1 VRYSLALD
9 APFGG
14 PLMSLLI
21 VGLSHRSAP
30 LSLLERASLSGEAST
45 KLLDDVIAAP
55 AVHEA
60 MLLSTCNRV
69 ELYASVDKFHP
80 AMSAL
85 SELLSRHTG
94 VDFGELSP
102 HIYVHYEERAAQHLF
117 AVAASLDSMLIGEQ
131 QILGQVRAAFRLATE
146 RGDAGAAL
154 HDVVEHALHA
164 AKRAHAETR
173 IDAAGTTLVDV
184 GLRRAAEV
192 LGGLAGRRAVVVGA
206 GAMAGVAASAL
217 VRADV
222 DQIVVASR
230 TRQRAVNLAQ
240 RFGGRAAG
248 MADLER
254 EIADA
259 DVLVSCTGANELV
272 VGKDLVARAT
282 GCRAGRG
289 LFILDVALP
298 RDVEPSTAQLP
309 GVTLV
314 DLDDLKPVV
323 ASATA
328 ERDVAEARRIVDEE
342 LASYVASRRAVG
354 VTPTVVALRDKAA
367 QLVDTELTRLER
379 RLPTLE
385 APARAEIASTVRR
398 VVDKLLHAPTVRVQE
413 LAGLDGPQ
421 SYAEA
426 LRRLFDL
433 DPSAPAA
440 ITAPEAPT
448 VLAPEAPTVLAPEAP
463 TVLAPEAQDDPAAG
477 RDG

>member
-1 VRYSLALD
+1 
-9 APFGG
+9 
-14 PLMSLLI
+14 MSLLI

-30 LSLLERASLSGEAST
+30 LSLLERVSLSADAST

-94 VDFGELSP
+94 VDFDELSP

-117 AVAASLDSMLIGEQ
+117 AVAASLDSMLVGEH

-154 HDVVEHALHA
+154 HDVVQHALHA

-184 GLRRAAEV
+184 GLGRAGEV
-192 LGGLAGRRAVVVGA
+192 LGGLAGRCAVVVGA
-206 GAMAGVAASAL
+206 GAMASVAAAAL
-217 VRADV
+217 VRAGV
-222 DQIVVASR
+222 GRLVVASR
-230 TRQRAVNLAQ
+230 TEQSAANLAE
-240 RFGGRAAG
+240 RFGGRATALSR
-248 MADLER
+248 LES
-254 EIADA
+254 EITDA
-259 DVLVSCTGANELV
+259 DVLVSCTGADELV
-272 VGKDLVARAT
+272 VGKDVVARAI
-282 GCRAGRG
+282 GGRSDRP

-298 RDVEPSTAQLP
+298 RDVAPTVAELP
-309 GVTLV
+309 NVTLV

-328 ERDVAEARRIVDEE
+328 ERDVREARRIVDQE
-342 LASYVASRRAVG
+342 LAGYIASRRAVG
-354 VTPTVVALRDKAA
+354 VAPTVIALRDKAA
-367 QLVDTELTRLER
+367 QVVDAELARLER
-379 RLPTLE
+379 RLPDLD
-385 APARAEIASTVRR
+385 AGARAEITSSMRR
-398 VVDKLLHAPTVRVQE
+398 VVEKLLHAPTVRVQE

-433 DPSAPAA
+433 DPAAPAA
-440 ITAPEAPT
+440 ITAPDAPDE
-448 VLAPEAPTVLAPEAP
+448 PI
-463 TVLAPEAQDDPAAG
+463 PAAP
-477 RDG
+477 DGPLPFLDEQSGGAGNG